1 MFIRKKLCKYLC
13 RFLEGQEQFLKS
25 KGKSAAVFT
34 ALKLLRPLWSRL
46 L

>member
-1 MFIRKKLCKYLC
+1 MKIGFVP

-25 KGKSAAVFT
+25 KGKSAMVFT
-34 ALKLLRPLWSRL
+34 VLKLTRPLWSKL